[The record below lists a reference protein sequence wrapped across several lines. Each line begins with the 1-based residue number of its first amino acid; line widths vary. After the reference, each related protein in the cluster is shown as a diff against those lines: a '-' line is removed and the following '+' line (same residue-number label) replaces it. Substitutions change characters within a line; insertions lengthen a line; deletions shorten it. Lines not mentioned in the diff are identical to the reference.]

1 MSDSDIEELL
11 EKFNKLKGPK
21 CESEQSQVN
30 MASITPEQ
38 LQSIIEAAVSR
49 ALASQEKLFEE
60 KIKDI
65 RQGLSKAC
73 IRTP

>member
-1 MSDSDIEELL
+1 MSDSEIEELL
-11 EKFNKLKGPK
+11 EKSNKLEGAK
-21 CESEQSQVN
+21 CKSEQSQVN

-38 LQSIIEAAVSR
+38 LQSIVEAAVSS
-49 ALASQEKLFEE
+49 ALAPQEKLFEE